1 MAFGGMSFVTK
12 MALNTAEFLRNKP
25 WTQNT
30 FEEAMDVLVKEFPL
44 PPNVPGAMN
53 RYRQTLTISL
63 FFKSYLELSQPSMLD
78 SSELSSTGVF
88 HKEPLRGAQ
97 LYEIVP
103 KGQLILKCP
112 YEMIVSSKIPTKSC
126 LDFCPEIFCSFLG
139 ASLKLFGLPGDL
151 VINIINKEAYRK
163 PKKSSRKP

>member
-63 FFKSYLELSQPSMLD
+63 FFKSYLELSQPSTLD

-103 KGQLILKCP
+103 KGQLISKCP
-112 YEMIVSSKIPTKSC
+112 YEKSVSFKIPTKK
-126 LDFCPEIFCSFLG
+126 FPRFLG
-139 ASLKLFGLPGDL
+139 HNCHAGVQSQSADAQNLPPL
-151 VINIINKEAYRK
+151 YC
-163 PKKSSRKP
+163 

>member
-103 KGQLILKCP
+103 KGRLISKCP
-112 YEMIVSSKIPTKSC
+112 YEMIVSSKIPTK
-126 LDFCPEIFCSFLG
+126 LFPDFYPEFFCSFLG
-139 ASLKLFGLPGDL
+139 ASWKLSGASCRLSYL
-151 VINIINKEAYRK
+151 
-163 PKKSSRKP
+163 

>member
-103 KGQLILKCP
+103 KGQLISKCP
-112 YEMIVSSKIPTKSC
+112 YEMIFSSKIPTKLF
-126 LDFCPEIFCSFLG
+126 LDFCSEFFVASWGLPGSFLG
-139 ASLKLFGLPGDL
+139 LHVGFLIYDITS
-151 VINIINKEAYRK
+151 
-163 PKKSSRKP
+163 

>member
-1 MAFGGMSFVTK
+1 
-12 MALNTAEFLRNKP
+12 
-25 WTQNT
+25 
-30 FEEAMDVLVKEFPL
+30 MDVLVKEFPL

-63 FFKSYLELSQPSMLD
+63 FFKSYLELSEPSSLD

-103 KGQLILKCP
+103 KDQNENDPLRRPLKHCSADKQATGEAV
-112 YEMIVSSKIPTKSC
+112 YIDDIP
-126 LDFCPEIFCSFLG
+126 
-139 ASLKLFGLPGDL
+139 
-151 VINIINKEAYRK
+151 R
-163 PKKSSRKP
+163 

>member
-53 RYRQTLTISL
+53 RYRQTLTVSL
-63 FFKSYLELSQPSMLD
+63 FFKSYLELSKPSTLD
-78 SSELSSTGVF
+78 SSELSSIGVF

-103 KGQLILKCP
+103 KDQNENDPLRRPLKHRSADKQATGEAV
-112 YEMIVSSKIPTKSC
+112 YIDDIP
-126 LDFCPEIFCSFLG
+126 
-139 ASLKLFGLPGDL
+139 
-151 VINIINKEAYRK
+151 R
-163 PKKSSRKP
+163 